1 MSTQLELPVEA
12 RLLIPLLTAWR
23 EAPAELDKNTR
34 AKLVGDRMRKLEASF
49 NDENVLSAVE
59 ALEMRL
65 GDICRAMDPAPRVL
79 APGDTECAVC
89 RHSELKTQHA
99 KRIRVNDVSE
109 VYEAEVYSKTC
120 SRCHAIH
127 SINSVS
133 SHPAV
138 LVLDV
143 PCLIPGSSIGSRP
156 KMTDNGRASCRK
168 ADQLAAQLEN
178 MLHVRQPVSILR
190 TLRCHLASAPLNP
203 LPRY

>member
-49 NDENVLSAVE
+49 KDEDVLSAVE
-59 ALEMRL
+59 SLEMRL
-65 GDICRAMDPAPRVL
+65 GDICRAMEPAPRVL

-89 RHSELKTQHA
+89 GHPVLQTQQT
-99 KRIRVNDVSE
+99 KCIRVNDVSE

-120 SRCHAIH
+120 LRCHAIH
-127 SINSVS
+127 SVNSVS

-138 LVLDV
+138 LVLEV
-143 PCLIPGSSIGSRP
+143 PCLVPGPKP
-156 KMTDNGRASCRK
+156 KMNENGRASCRK
-168 ADQLAAQLEN
+168 AEQLAAQLEN
-178 MLHVRQPVSILR
+178 ILHVRQPVSILR
-190 TLRCHLASAPLNP
+190 TPRCHLASAPLNP